1 MRYNQ
6 YEGER
11 EQLQSGSDGYKT
23 EQAQYE
29 NDSKSAAWP

>member
-6 YEGER
+6 YEGEP

-23 EQAQYE
+23 EQTQYE
-29 NDSKSAAWP
+29 NDSKSAA